1 MVHTTSSLFH
11 TLCPLA
17 WETRKWNNIKEMA
30 NRSPFNFD
38 VGIKSKQ
45 PFWRVF
51 YSTYHTVFF
60 PLLGQNHLLSSASK
74 NISCRQAFSI
84 GSKFLTETEKGE
96 KRSLLF
102 ASTYQV
108 RIVPKINFL
117 SISVFL
123 HIPNWKG
130 SKNKSNEGQKNPKF
144 FYSCWRFF
152 PLLHFPL
159 KALFVWF
166 SDKYILC
173 VSPLFARPNR
183 FVLCAVNSDVFMV
196 VTDPY
201 YSTALA
207 ACLSR
212 RVVAAKTT

>member
-1 MVHTTSSLFH
+1 M
-11 TLCPLA
+11 LA
-17 WETRKWNNIKEMA
+17 
-30 NRSPFNFD
+30 
-38 VGIKSKQ
+38 
-45 PFWRVF
+45 
-51 YSTYHTVFF
+51 
-60 PLLGQNHLLSSASK
+60 
-74 NISCRQAFSI
+74 
-84 GSKFLTETEKGE
+84 
-96 KRSLLF
+96 
-102 ASTYQV
+102 
-108 RIVPKINFL
+108 
-117 SISVFL
+117 
-123 HIPNWKG
+123 
-130 SKNKSNEGQKNPKF
+130 
-144 FYSCWRFF
+144 FF

-212 RVVAAKTT
+212 RVDYVGLRHQVSNEAHVESQTAHQGYYYNLHIYGS